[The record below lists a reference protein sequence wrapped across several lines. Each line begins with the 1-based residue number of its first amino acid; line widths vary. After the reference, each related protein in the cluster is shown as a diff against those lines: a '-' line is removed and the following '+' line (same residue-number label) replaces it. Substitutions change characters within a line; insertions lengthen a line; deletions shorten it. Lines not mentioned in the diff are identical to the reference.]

1 MERIIGSAG
10 TVNLREFNQSY
21 KKVQDY
27 KERHAKRMSVDM
39 AGKLL
44 EKSARLKDSLQA
56 SFMLPSVDK
65 EKFSESSYYSPLP
78 IKQNNRTVM
87 N

>member
-21 KKVQDY
+21 KKVQEY

-78 IKQNNRTVM
+78 IK
-87 N
+87 